1 MALTKI
7 KLDSM
12 VTGTLPDANIP
23 DDITITGLSGT
34 NTGDQTLP
42 TAGTLS
48 GTELKSTVVTSSLTS
63 VGTITT
69 GVWNAGAVTSSGTIT
84 ANGGVETDTNS
95 KVVQKGAF
103 MQSSTHQ
110 ALTLGY

>member
-1 MALTKI
+1 LNYDATGATAVNHDSLTGFA
-7 KLDSM
+7 SNEHF
-12 VTGTLPDANIP
+12 TQANI
-23 DDITITGLSGT
+23 TT
-34 NTGDQTLP
+34 
-42 TAGTLS
+42 
-48 GTELKSTVVTSSLTS
+48 
-63 VGTITT
+63 VGTITS

>member
-42 TAGTLS
+42 TDFVSAASGGTFS
-48 GTELKSTVVTSSLTS
+48 GNME
-63 VGTITT
+63 I
-69 GVWNAGAVTSSGTIT
+69 N
-84 ANGGVETDTNS
+84 ND
-95 KVVQKGAF
+95 
-103 MQSSTHQ
+103 SSTSIVRIMGTG
-110 ALTLGY
+110 ANTSDLFDGGFVSYKCICWD